1 MPAVNTPPS
10 MNKNDYNDLRTDYGK
25 GRIDDDFLLKNPF
38 DRFILWMKDAVDS
51 GIQDAN
57 AMALSTVSA
66 EGKPSSRIV
75 LLKEFN
81 HEGLVFFTNFRSKK
95 GRDIDGNP
103 NVAVL
108 FFWPELERQ
117 IRIEGFVNMLHPA
130 ESDEYFNSRP
140 YQSRAAAVVSEQSSV
155 IADRITLENNF
166 NHLLSHEEVIERP
179 QDWGGYRIIPESFE
193 FWQGRPNRLH
203 DRIRFRK
210 ENENWIAERLA
221 P

>member
-1 MPAVNTPPS
+1 MPAVNTRSS

-25 GRIDDDFLLKNPF
+25 GSIDDDSLLNDPF
-38 DRFILWMKDAVDS
+38 EWFVLWMKDAVDT

-66 EGKPSSRIV
+66 EGRPSSRIV

-81 HEGLVFFTNFRSKK
+81 RDGLVFFTNFRSKK
-95 GRDIDGNP
+95 GSDIENNP

-117 IRIEGFVNMLHPA
+117 IRIEGCVNLLPQA
-130 ESDEYFNSRP
+130 DSDAYFISRP

-166 NHLLSHEEVIERP
+166 NRLLSHEEVIERP
-179 QDWGGYRIIPESFE
+179 QHWGGYRITPESFE